1 MRPDGTESPPA
12 PPTALAKRRR
22 VPGWAMALSVVG
34 ALVLLGAGGTLTAIH
49 VLGNRYENSVHRQ
62 DLLGP
67 AGKDASGHVKPPKVT
82 GPLTFL
88 IMGSDSRAGDNAN
101 PDTAD
106 GTTASVGGAPRS
118 DSIILVQVPK
128 TMDRAFVISIP
139 RDSYVPIVDRNGTV
153 HGKDK
158 INAAF
163 SRYSPAG
170 MVQTVNHLTGGHID
184 YPVIVDFA
192 AVHKLTDLVGGV
204 DVVIDKTS
212 VDTYRYLPKGTP
224 YHTVPACTD
233 IYGRRHERC
242 LEFKQGTLHLDSQ
255 LAEYYVRQRTNLPGG
270 DLGRAKRQQQFLH
283 ALMAKAS
290 KTGFATD
297 PVKFDK
303 LIRTAAG
310 AITADKSM
318 PVQSLAYSLQNLTAS
333 SVTYISMPYARFGK
347 VPVVGDV
354 VVTDPAADKALF
366 DAVNTDTMAAY
377 VLKHPPNDAS
387 HGA

>member
-1 MRPDGTESPPA
+1 MRPDDTESPA
-12 PPTALAKRRR
+12 TAAVHTRRR
-22 VPGWAMALSVVG
+22 RRMPGWAIALSVVG
-34 ALVLLGAGGTLTAIH
+34 ALVLLASGGGLTAIH
-49 VLGNRYENSVHRQ
+49 VLGNRYENSVHREN
-62 DLLGP
+62 LLGP
-67 AGKDASGHVKPPKVT
+67 AAKDSAGHVRPPKVT

-88 IMGSDSRAGDNAN
+88 ILGSDSRAGDNAN
-101 PDTAD
+101 SQTAD

-139 RDSYVPIVDRNGTV
+139 RDSYVPLVDQNGKV

-163 SRYSPAG
+163 SRFKPAG
-170 MVQTVNHLTGGHID
+170 MVQTVNHLTGGHVD

-204 DVVIDKTS
+204 DVVVDKTS
-212 VDTYRYLPKGTP
+212 VDTYRYLPKGTH
-224 YHTVPACTD
+224 YDTVPTCKD
-233 IYGRRHERC
+233 IYGRWHERC
-242 LEFKQGTLHLDSQ
+242 LEFKQGNLHLDSQ

-297 PVKFDK
+297 PLKFDK
-303 LIRTAAG
+303 LIQTAAG

-333 SVTYISMPYARFGK
+333 SVTYLSMPYARFGK
-347 VPVVGDV
+347 VPLVGDV
-354 VVTDPAADKALF
+354 VITDPAADKELF
-366 DAVNTDTMAAY
+366 DAVNSDTLASY